1 MKDPKITKLV
11 AKFKSEVDQIN
22 KTWAALQAQGMYID
36 IRAEGT
42 HTYTDPKFFTI
53 SRMTQ
58 SVEYFK
64 ETK

>member
-1 MKDPKITKLV
+1 MKDPKIIELV
-11 AKFKSEVDQIN
+11 TKFKSEVAQLN
-22 KTWAALQAQGMYID
+22 KTWAALQAEGMYID

-53 SRMTQ
+53 TRMTQ